1 MPASFWEELKESVDL
16 GAWSNECGLS
26 KDTGV
31 MQLLSIRSSVV
42 TIVCKFAMQSSL
54 WPLRQ
59 QTLIVGLP
67 ESALSSFFWE
77 VS

>member
-1 MPASFWEELKESVDL
+1 
-16 GAWSNECGLS
+16 
-26 KDTGV
+26 

-54 WPLRQ
+54 WPSRG

-67 ESALSSFFWE
+67 DRSQLCLHSFGKLVKHF
-77 VS
+77 VLQFR